1 LVKKSYEERTDLERI
16 QSQWR
21 KLTGLH
27 SREEWSA
34 AIVRDATAAEI
45 AANYAIRNEFKAR
58 SKFDEK
64 FVNDQLR
71 WANGIAGKIDRLL
84 LPLFDGR
91 KQHKIV
97 QPLKAVAEKIN
108 KDCNAIIHQGE
119 FRDEEEASAVIAQA
133 KLFIETLVHI
143 YDPKFALKNAKR

>member
-1 LVKKSYEERTDLERI
+1 MVKKSYEERTDLERI

-108 KDCNAIIHQGE
+108 KDRNAIIHQGE

>member
-34 AIVRDATAAEI
+34 AIVRAATAAEI

-108 KDCNAIIHQGE
+108 KDRNAIIHQGE

-133 KLFIETLVHI
+133 KLN
-143 YDPKFALKNAKR
+143 DPRQSRGLIG

>member
-1 LVKKSYEERTDLERI
+1 MR
-16 QSQWR
+16 
-21 KLTGLH
+21 
-27 SREEWSA
+27 A
-34 AIVRDATAAEI
+34 ATAAEI

-108 KDCNAIIHQGE
+108 KDRNAIIHQGE

>member
-1 LVKKSYEERTDLERI
+1 MVKKSYEERTDLERI

-108 KDCNAIIHQGE
+108 KDRNAIIHQGE

-133 KLFIETLVHI
+133 KLN
-143 YDPKFALKNAKR
+143 DPRQSRGLIG